1 MAIKLYE
8 LPNGAFIDPL
18 KITAVI
24 PRDANKVPGII
35 EYQPRVTV
43 HYNAGF
49 VEILDCRDMQEA
61 MELTRKI
68 SLEINEAIGAEA

>member
-18 KITAVI
+18 KIEAVI

-43 HYNAGF
+43 HYNAGC
-49 VEILDCRDMQEA
+49 VEILVCRDMQEA
-61 MELTRKI
+61 RELARKI
-68 SLEINEAIGAEA
+68 SMEINEATGAKA

>member
-8 LPNGAFIDPL
+8 LPNGAFIAPL

-24 PRDANKVPGII
+24 PRDANKVTGII
-35 EYQPRVTV
+35 EYPPRVCV
-43 HYNAGF
+43 HYNAGCVETF
-49 VEILDCRDMQEA
+49 VCRDTQEA
-61 MELTRKI
+61 RGLARKI